1 MTQLVKVVASLK
13 ALMSLPMPKPATAPK
28 HKIRIGLY
36 PGTFDPIT
44 IGHLD
49 IIQRAAKV
57 VDELIIGVAKNTG
70 KGPLFD
76 TRARVKMVEKEV
88 AALSLSNVTVKPF
101 ENLLMHFADDLGASI
116 IIRGL
121 RAASDFEYE
130 IQMAAMNYRMNSNIE
145 TVFLTA
151 TEGTQFVSSR
161 FVKEIARL
169 GGDVTP
175 FVSPRI
181 AEQLGKRLS
190 QESGRRRVTPEVR
203 D

>member
-1 MTQLVKVVASLK
+1 
-13 ALMSLPMPKPATAPK
+13 MPK
-28 HKIRIGLY
+28 INQRIGLY

-44 IGHLD
+44 LGHFD

-57 VDELIIGVAKNTG
+57 VDHLVIGVAKNAG

-76 TRARVKMVEKEV
+76 TKERVAMVEREV
-88 AALSLSNVTVKPF
+88 DALKRKGVKNISVKPF
-101 ENLLMHFADDLGASI
+101 DNLLMHFARDIGAVV

-130 IQMAAMNYRMNSNIE
+130 IQMAAMNYRMNPKIE
-145 TVFLTA
+145 TIFLTA

-169 GGDVTP
+169 QGNIKP
-175 FVSPRI
+175 FVSARI
-181 AEQLGKRLS
+181 AALLAERFNHAAA
-190 QESGRRRVTPEVR
+190 RRKIRPEVR

>member
-1 MTQLVKVVASLK
+1 MRETKR
-13 ALMSLPMPKPATAPK
+13 T
-28 HKIRIGLY
+28 GLY

-44 IGHLD
+44 LGHID

-57 VDELIIGVAKNTG
+57 VDRLVIGVAKNAG

-76 TRARVKMVEKEV
+76 TKARVKMVVQEV
-88 AALSLSNVTVKPF
+88 ETLKRKGIKNIEVMPF
-101 ENLLMHFADDLGASI
+101 ENLLMYFAKEIGASVI
-116 IIRGL
+116 VRGL

-130 IQMAAMNYRMNSNIE
+130 IQMAAMNYRMNPKIE
-145 TVFLTA
+145 TIFLTA

-169 GGDVTP
+169 GGNVKP
-175 FVSPRI
+175 FVSVRI
-181 AEQLGKRLS
+181 ASDLAKRLKDKD
-190 QESGRRRVTPEVR
+190 GRRKVNPEVR

>member
-1 MTQLVKVVASLK
+1 MVAMNRKKVR
-13 ALMSLPMPKPATAPK
+13 PMPPIKTS
-28 HKIRIGLY
+28 RTGLY

-44 IGHLD
+44 LGHID

-57 VDELIIGVAKNTG
+57 VDHLVIGVAKNAG

-76 TRARVKMVEKEV
+76 TKTRVKMVEREV
-88 AALSLSNVTVKPF
+88 EALKRKGHKNITVMPF
-101 ENLLMHFADDLGASI
+101 ENLLMHFAQTIGAVV

-130 IQMAAMNYRMNSNIE
+130 IQMAAMNYRMNSKIE
-145 TVFLTA
+145 TIFLTA
-151 TEGTQFVSSR
+151 TEGTQFISSR

-169 GGDVTP
+169 GGNIKP
-175 FVSPRI
+175 FVSSRI
-181 AEQLGKRLS
+181 ATQLVERFRH
-190 QESGRRRVTPEVR
+190 ESARRKVNPEVR

>member
-1 MTQLVKVVASLK
+1 MTFFMCGVSGPRMEGTDMAK
-13 ALMSLPMPKPATAPK
+13 ARFS
-28 HKIRIGLY
+28 RIGLY

-44 IGHLD
+44 RGHLD
-49 IIQRAAKV
+49 IITRAAKV
-57 VDELIIGVAKNTG
+57 VDRLVIGVARNAG

-76 TRARVKMVEKEV
+76 TKTRVKMVKREV
-88 AALSLSNVTVKPF
+88 DALGRKVSQNIEVQPF
-101 ENLLMHFADDLGASI
+101 ENLLMHFAIDIGASV

-130 IQMAAMNYRMNSNIE
+130 IQMAAMNYRMHPNIE

-151 TEGTQFVSSR
+151 TEGTQFISSR

-169 GGDVTP
+169 GGNVEP
-175 FVSPRI
+175 FVSLRT
-181 AEQLGKRLS
+181 AQQLAQRLKE
-190 QESGRRRVTPEVR
+190 ESGRRKVNPEVR